1 MQFFRRS
8 PINLRWSEEA
18 GGGRPGEEGVAD
30 QGDQAPPLPRTGAD
44 LTVKMWRLFPYVEEC
59 LLLLLCVSCT
69 SPAWHMCSLGETLA
83 VAFQDPETVTYS
95 IVYYNL
101 MEQTRSEHGPEDD
114 AQDDI
119 TGLCCCPNLKLFA
132 SASRDGSVKI
142 WDMRNRLLR
151 HLKLNTI
158 PESLAFANHK
168 GDLLVGLEQ
177 HLYLI
182 PHSKY
187 LPSHYEMKLLC
198 AKFLEPLKDVSL
210 PISTSSFEALVRENR
225 RRLMQELPV
234 KEAESGTW
242 AGSTL
247 GVGLW
252 QRLLAWALPTW
263 GVAPPLWLLQGKS
276 PYSREGGRKRT
287 GGREEK
293 RRFCSCFCRPPM
305 SGARRMAL
313 KESREVRE
321 AQVKLEGLSQ
331 LAKQN
336 RDLQLL
342 QEGKISPAK
351 KLRFTR
357 EMREEAFGRYLQI
370 FYRERLRLEIP
381 EEDPFDADEVLEA
394 LGQMDPVS
402 ALCGPIISQMFLG
415 GCTKPW
421 FLETGSSVFA
431 DVSPSLIQASSPAI
445 ADVLQAK
452 RKKVRVTTPPSS
464 CQQTA
469 PSPWAHQC
477 RCCSGAHLR
486 GFPSGLKHLGRAAPE
501 WQRVCSCSVRDG
513 CSAAALWVAEGH
525 LGSASALGRLGKD
538 CRPGREAGSRP
549 GLTTDGPAPRLGTAE
564 KSKVSVVVSVAPR
577 TSSSPSSSRDF
588 SRSKKSIVFREPVS
602 PHPSQEPQKSPASTS
617 ILKSSQSSVIIKGFF
632 PERPTSQQ
640 GLRSRAELQSQ
651 SLLLPRMSSGFIPNS
666 VVVKQFHTLDLLE
679 MEAAEKLVRVIGL
692 REVSGGRRGRGTLPQ
707 EGQVSRSP
715 VGRLCSPSRGEAG
728 LPMRQMPLDAH
739 GPSPGSTLDWCP
751 AAPFQVLA
759 GLGSES
765 PTCEDKMGKGHE
777 QCWSTEGCVRTGGDF
792 RGAHG
797 ARWPE
802 RPASV
807 KAILAF
813 LRFPVWRARCG
824 RQRVAWKRG
833 RLCRFLFC
841 LRDQSS
847 GSVLGPGGGALA
859 VGSEAGQGPS
869 PSSVC
874 QESEGSSRASLMWTF
889 AGDELLEEEPFPVV
903 AVESTSKSRMPVE
916 STSKSRMPVESTSKS
931 RMPVESTSKSRIAL
945 MSKEEVPS
953 TKQSTSG
960 GVFLTQLDESQYPEP
975 AGEVPEVVLPFV
987 DQEWF
992 KKLFPEGFPPGMSL
1006 KDFLKRLQESL
1017 HTSSFNTKTEL
1028 VGIITLLQGQLEGKI
1043 RSRIQN
1049 TLIEVLNK
1057 EGHVPSLQEKS
1068 QKQFILA
1075 TLRVLLKLDR
1085 DSKELMVELM
1095 TYYMM
1100 APAHLRAVIK
1110 DMIKEIGLYD
1120 PHNYFFKEMSSWPVG
1135 MGNRKEDVRKFSSQW
1150 LEDVIRIFQ
1159 EHKAHLQE
1167 REALLGKKRSL
1178 ESSRKERKSQK
1189 PLGKSRKE
1197 ARKRAGGAVRPAKAA
1212 PRGRVASPLRQRHAT
1227 HSLTLH
1233 VLDLRVCLCDLNLS
1247 LPAKRITIPVPP
1259 LLAAAD
1265 HPHEAWRLPG
1275 SSNCKLDVILR
1286 DWGLPA
1292 SSPAT
1297 AFCNGQRFWI
1307 ISKLSDDVLGQ
1318 PVPRIPQ
1325 RDGEGWLT
1333 GIQGVH
1339 DLQWQLELA
1348 FLSEEMDREEGE
1360 LLEEQLERKH
1370 SLEDHQKA
1378 EEWARPWQQPVRP
1391 IDAIQYF
1398 MEMQLEKELEKM
1410 KELVPSG
1417 VESPQDTV
1425 LALPPLQKAQAILR
1439 LGETNAMLRMRI
1451 PDRFYFPYVF
1461 PRYLMKGFA
1470 PFMKLPLPKITLR
1483 PFPSPSK
1490 RPASPKTFTAAQ
1502 QLVQKYFIPKL
1513 SYADSYP

>member
-1 MQFFRRS
+1 MACGD
-8 PINLRWSEEA
+8 A
-18 GGGRPGEEGVAD
+18 G
-30 QGDQAPPLPRTGAD
+30 GAD

-119 TGLCCCPNLKLFA
+119 TAGILSPGLCCCPNLKLFA

-234 KEAESGTW
+234 KEAE
-242 AGSTL
+242 
-247 GVGLW
+247 
-252 QRLLAWALPTW
+252 
-263 GVAPPLWLLQGKS
+263 
-276 PYSREGGRKRT
+276 
-287 GGREEK
+287 
-293 RRFCSCFCRPPM
+293 PPM

-452 RKKVRVTTPPSS
+452 RKK
-464 CQQTA
+464 
-469 PSPWAHQC
+469 
-477 RCCSGAHLR
+477 
-486 GFPSGLKHLGRAAPE
+486 
-501 WQRVCSCSVRDG
+501 
-513 CSAAALWVAEGH
+513 
-525 LGSASALGRLGKD
+525 
-538 CRPGREAGSRP
+538 
-549 GLTTDGPAPRLGTAE
+549 PAPRLGTAE

-707 EGQVSRSP
+707 EGQGVRGASIGLSGQRVEHRKRGHHSKC
-715 VGRLCSPSRGEAG
+715 VGRTEMAWTEIRKIRCL
-728 LPMRQMPLDAH
+728 
-739 GPSPGSTLDWCP
+739 
-751 AAPFQVLA
+751 
-759 GLGSES
+759 
-765 PTCEDKMGKGHE
+765 GKGL
-777 QCWSTEGCVRTGGDF
+777 
-792 RGAHG
+792 
-797 ARWPE
+797 
-802 RPASV
+802 
-807 KAILAF
+807 K
-813 LRFPVWRARCG
+813 
-824 RQRVAWKRG
+824 
-833 RLCRFLFC
+833 RFL
-841 LRDQSS
+841 S
-847 GSVLGPGGGALA
+847 
-859 VGSEAGQGPS
+859 
-869 PSSVC
+869 
-874 QESEGSSRASLMWTF
+874 
-889 AGDELLEEEPFPVV
+889 
-903 AVESTSKSRMPVE
+903 
-916 STSKSRMPVESTSKS
+916 
-931 RMPVESTSKSRIAL
+931 
-945 MSKEEVPS
+945 
-953 TKQSTSG
+953 
-960 GVFLTQLDESQYPEP
+960 
-975 AGEVPEVVLPFV
+975 
-987 DQEWF
+987 
-992 KKLFPEGFPPGMSL
+992 
-1006 KDFLKRLQESL
+1006 
-1017 HTSSFNTKTEL
+1017 
-1028 VGIITLLQGQLEGKI
+1028 
-1043 RSRIQN
+1043 
-1049 TLIEVLNK
+1049 
-1057 EGHVPSLQEKS
+1057 
-1068 QKQFILA
+1068 
-1075 TLRVLLKLDR
+1075 
-1085 DSKELMVELM
+1085 
-1095 TYYMM
+1095 
-1100 APAHLRAVIK
+1100 
-1110 DMIKEIGLYD
+1110 
-1120 PHNYFFKEMSSWPVG
+1120 
-1135 MGNRKEDVRKFSSQW
+1135 
-1150 LEDVIRIFQ
+1150 
-1159 EHKAHLQE
+1159 
-1167 REALLGKKRSL
+1167 LGK
-1178 ESSRKERKSQK
+1178 
-1189 PLGKSRKE
+1189 
-1197 ARKRAGGAVRPAKAA
+1197 
-1212 PRGRVASPLRQRHAT
+1212 
-1227 HSLTLH
+1227 
-1233 VLDLRVCLCDLNLS
+1233 
-1247 LPAKRITIPVPP
+1247 
-1259 LLAAAD
+1259 
-1265 HPHEAWRLPG
+1265 
-1275 SSNCKLDVILR
+1275 
-1286 DWGLPA
+1286 
-1292 SSPAT
+1292 
-1297 AFCNGQRFWI
+1297 
-1307 ISKLSDDVLGQ
+1307 
-1318 PVPRIPQ
+1318 
-1325 RDGEGWLT
+1325 
-1333 GIQGVH
+1333 
-1339 DLQWQLELA
+1339 
-1348 FLSEEMDREEGE
+1348 
-1360 LLEEQLERKH
+1360 
-1370 SLEDHQKA
+1370 
-1378 EEWARPWQQPVRP
+1378 
-1391 IDAIQYF
+1391 
-1398 MEMQLEKELEKM
+1398 
-1410 KELVPSG
+1410 
-1417 VESPQDTV
+1417 
-1425 LALPPLQKAQAILR
+1425 
-1439 LGETNAMLRMRI
+1439 
-1451 PDRFYFPYVF
+1451 
-1461 PRYLMKGFA
+1461 
-1470 PFMKLPLPKITLR
+1470 
-1483 PFPSPSK
+1483 
-1490 RPASPKTFTAAQ
+1490 
-1502 QLVQKYFIPKL
+1502 
-1513 SYADSYP
+1513 